1 MESFHYSQFSQEY
14 SNVHIALF
22 TNVTNATELRN
33 RLVQASTMSGP
44 EGDAERQ
51 AVDFAFIDAT
61 LICST
66 LHLKSAIL
74 NSVLAQAQGALRTKT
89 VHSEILWNLNPTN
102 NISEAI
108 RRYGVSSSTTSLL
121 VVRIGRPGDP
131 ATVQMQ
137 MSAVVSGDLSPTSR
151 LAGITDWARVKKY
164 YKILQQIDA
173 DPQKDIQRVHEIVV
187 SSVSMKSVIV

>member
-61 LICST
+61 L
-66 LHLKSAIL
+66 
-74 NSVLAQAQGALRTKT
+74 V
-89 VHSEILWNLNPTN
+89 
-102 NISEAI
+102 
-108 RRYGVSSSTTSLL
+108 GVSLF
-121 VVRIGRPGDP
+121 
-131 ATVQMQ
+131 
-137 MSAVVSGDLSPTSR
+137 
-151 LAGITDWARVKKY
+151 
-164 YKILQQIDA
+164 
-173 DPQKDIQRVHEIVV
+173 
-187 SSVSMKSVIV
+187 